1 MAKMA
6 ADSSFPRSRWERPP
20 CSSQA
25 GFIICT
31 EKKLEC
37 VKSCNNVAPG
47 LTEGQKFPSHGC
59 KVIGKSDGTE
69 SDNYKDLER
78 TEIRRELSKNNH
90 RRRQGPHRAHCLDVP
105 RDVCANNIPRVFGRQ
120 RSAIPI
126 IIGQNLPN
134 QIFPPPAKTTKIV
147 GGHTRHLAPGLFWGI
162 NTSMETWKTANAV
175 HSAIVCVLAH
185 VKLPSSNF
193 SNASRR
199 FVEIGLAKPQ
209 YDTYPLSSTSTPL
222 AGSMSHISR
231 HNLSCA
237 SLMLELVAYVLLSI
251 TLVY

>member
-1 MAKMA
+1 MG
-6 ADSSFPRSRWERPP
+6 RNR
-20 CSSQA
+20 
-25 GFIICT
+25 II
-31 EKKLEC
+31 
-37 VKSCNNVAPG
+37 
-47 LTEGQKFPSHGC
+47 
-59 KVIGKSDGTE
+59 
-69 SDNYKDLER
+69 YKDSER

-90 RRRQGPHRAHCLDVP
+90 GRRQGPHRAHCLDVP

-134 QIFPPPAKTTKIV
+134 QIFPPPAKATKIV

-175 HSAIVCVLAH
+175 HSAIVCILAH

-193 SNASRR
+193 SNASEAFCGDRLGKAT
-199 FVEIGLAKPQ
+199 IQ

-251 TLVY
+251 TFSILIDIGSHQERLNNVGLGLPERYNYAQCVTYIYGYLNTTNYIATILGLVL